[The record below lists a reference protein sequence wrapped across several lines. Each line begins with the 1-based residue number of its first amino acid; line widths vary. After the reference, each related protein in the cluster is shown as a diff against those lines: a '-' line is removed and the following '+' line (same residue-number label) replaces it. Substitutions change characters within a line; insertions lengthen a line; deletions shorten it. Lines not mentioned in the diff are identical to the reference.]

1 MKCTGKK
8 ISLVFLHRNKFVHWV
23 SLPGILVPVSKFPVH
38 VPVQN
43 KYARIPVPA
52 NYPGTGSAQPLAHKL
67 RDRHLLKSLCV
78 SKEKTFIAL
87 QLEIVCRCLEFKG
100 GVELCE
106 VCASCNISSDWI
118 FEEKQAFSLAER
130 GSGGCWG
137 GWKFSVTI
145 CGLCSHR

>member
-1 MKCTGKK
+1 MN
-8 ISLVFLHRNKFVHWV
+8 ISIAEKQKPQTY
-23 SLPGILVPVSKFPVH
+23 SLFESMHTVMHKH
-38 VPVQN
+38 
-43 KYARIPVPA
+43 
-52 NYPGTGSAQPLAHKL
+52 THAHKL

-130 GSGGCWG
+130 G
-137 GWKFSVTI
+137 
-145 CGLCSHR
+145 